1 VYSKINLGELME
13 RQPGEGSGAGE
24 EPVPGPGLPG
34 GATPEPGPD
43 PTPSAE
49 GSAASGPG
57 GATPDPGAPSGGPPG
72 SGQTGTPDP
81 GLAGFAKGGV
91 WDSRAP
97 SAALAAALEGAAGA
111 GWRCEGGSRGEIVGA
126 LRAAA
131 ALESWWCAA
140 KLGLIRAAIR
150 EDDPGLPGEDRHGD
164 LPGEWSRSRR
174 PTSGSRWR

>member
-1 VYSKINLGELME
+1 ME

-72 SGQTGTPDP
+72 SGQTGVRA
-81 GLAGFAKGGV
+81 GLLV
-91 WDSRAP
+91 RPAP
-97 SAALAAALEGAAGA
+97 LA
-111 GWRCEGGSRGEIVGA
+111 R
-126 LRAAA
+126 LR
-131 ALESWWCAA
+131 LH
-140 KLGLIRAAIR
+140 AI
-150 EDDPGLPGEDRHGD
+150 P
-164 LPGEWSRSRR
+164 
-174 PTSGSRWR
+174 